1 MDNNITTA
9 LLIGIISSLAAT
21 AMFIFLSKV
30 FENIFLPWYADKI
43 YSGIRIDGHWE
54 SKELKCKDQMVPI
67 DDNPLMILDL
77 KQKGEKING
86 IFILKCKGN
95 IEESIL
101 EGKIKDMYFLGTA
114 VPKSKRSTD
123 GISLLLHVS
132 NEESS
137 LVMIGAILVQTK
149 FGKVTVFEELK
160 FIWKNS

>member
-9 LLIGIISSLAAT
+9 LMIGILGSLVAT

-54 SKELKCKDQMVPI
+54 SKEFKCKDKMVPI
-67 DDNPLMILDL
+67 NDSPLMTLNL
-77 KQKGEKING
+77 RQKGEKING
-86 IFILKCKGN
+86 VFTLKCKEN
-95 IEESIL
+95 MEEYIL
-101 EGKIKDMYFLGTA
+101 EGRIKDMYFLATA

-123 GISLLLHVS
+123 GISLLVHVS
-132 NEESS
+132 NEESN
-137 LVMIGAILVQTK
+137 LVMIGATIAQTK

-160 FIWKNS
+160 FIWKH